1 MTSLGSIPFSIRPA
15 TADDYE
21 RLVSLWTICGM
32 HPEIQGRESKP
43 AFLQQLEQ
51 YPDLYLVATVG
62 ERIVGVVLG
71 PHDGRKGWIN
81 RLAVDPDDRR
91 RGIAAALVKACDK
104 AIRAHGIGIVTAL
117 VEADN
122 AASAA
127 LFEALGYPED
137 VPVRY
142 FRKLDL
148 PGP

>member
-1 MTSLGSIPFSIRPA
+1 MTSPGSIPFSIRPA
-15 TADDYE
+15 IADDYE
-21 RLVSLWTICGM
+21 RLVSRWIFSGTHL
-32 HPEIQGRESKP
+32 EIQGRESKS

-51 YPDLYLVATVG
+51 FPDLYLVATVG

-71 PHDGRKGWIN
+71 THDGRKGWIN
-81 RLAVDPDDRR
+81 RLAVHPDHRR
-91 RGIAAALVKACDK
+91 CGIAAALVTACDT
-104 AIRAHGIGIVTAL
+104 AIRAQGIGIVTAL

-127 LFEALGYPED
+127 LFEALGYRED

-142 FRKLDL
+142 FRKLDH